1 MDLVNQTDQSS
12 LLQETITSSQ
22 STAPSGFGFIQQN
35 NRYVTDPTGHTA
47 SAQPNRQVTGTQPQV
62 QAINGRSGVMPVLP
76 SMVNFEAD
84 RQKLQQQIEELN
96 ERHLEAQ
103 AKLQQ
108 IFSQHQQQPRQ
119 QQLQQ
124 QQEQQRISQVQEGKS
139 SATQVHEKQMC
150 ECISDQ

>member
-1 MDLVNQTDQSS
+1 M
-12 LLQETITSSQ
+12 SSQ
-22 STAPSGFGFIQQN
+22 STAPSAGGFIQQN
-35 NRYVTDPTGHTA
+35 NGYIADPTRHPA
-47 SAQPNRQVTGTQPQV
+47 SVQPCQPNTGTQPQV

-119 QQLQQ
+119 QQQQ
-124 QQEQQRISQVQEGKS
+124 QQEQISTEQQGNTA
-139 SATQVHEKQMC
+139 ATQVRKINVFTHFRSIRMFC
-150 ECISDQ
+150 TNIN

>member
-1 MDLVNQTDQSS
+1 MQP
-12 LLQETITSSQ
+12 SQ
-22 STAPSGFGFIQQN
+22 QI
-35 NRYVTDPTGHTA
+35 
-47 SAQPNRQVTGTQPQV
+47 TGTQPQV

-119 QQLQQ
+119 QQQ
-124 QQEQQRISQVQEGKS
+124 QQEQISAEHQGHTP
-139 SATQVHEKQMC
+139 ATQVSKINVC
-150 ECISDQ
+150 A